1 MTRSEFHKLIN
12 SRIVF
17 LDGAVGTF
25 LIDAGLKPGQA
36 PEEFNLDNPEAVL
49 QAHRG
54 FVEAGAD
61 IILTNTFGGTS
72 IKLAEFGLEDKT
84 GEINRA
90 GAEIARKAAEGTS
103 VLVAGSIGPCG
114 KYLPPIGSLD
124 FDDAVT
130 TFREQTL
137 ILMDGGVDLMVVETM
152 SDIREMRACLI
163 GIREVYDG
171 PVIAHMTYSDGFNT
185 ITGTGPE
192 TAAVIMEALDV
203 DVIGVNCSTGPREML
218 PIVEKLAK
226 STHLPISVEP
236 NAGMP
241 RVISGVTSYPEPP
254 EVLAEYAV
262 KFAEAGAN
270 IIGACCGSKPEHLI
284 AMKDALQGHELVKRD
299 IPRRSRLCSRDMT
312 VTIDDNLPVTILG
325 ERINPTGRKKF
336 AQSLSGGNMNPVR
349 AEADRQVK
357 EGAVILDVNMGVP
370 GEDEPDLMRKAVRTV
385 QSVVNV
391 PLCLDSADTGAL
403 EAGLKETEGKPLINS
418 VTAEPDKLDTVI
430 PLVKKYGAALIGLP
444 LDDHGIP
451 ETASGRFELGK
462 KIVDRAIEAGIPRE
476 DIYLDG
482 LTMTLS
488 ADVNAPQVTLETIR
502 RFKQELGV
510 RTILGVSNVSFGLPR
525 RAEVNAAFLTMALR
539 EGLDLPIVNPY
550 SKAVKN
556 AVATAD
562 LLLGNDPGA
571 KNYLEYA
578 RNLDAPRKGSEDS
591 EHLLTPAE
599 ELSEAIVSGNREAA
613 GTLVDQLLK
622 DGLEAMTINDDILI
636 PAILEV
642 GKRYDRKEF
651 YLPQVIMA
659 AEAMHAAFATL
670 KPHLLAAGSTSKGTV
685 VLATVKGDVHDIGK
699 NIVATLVEN
708 NGYEVIDLGKN
719 AGAEQVIAAVREHNA
734 DIVGLSALM
743 TTTMGVME
751 EMVKAIKAE
760 INTGIIVGGAVV
772 TRQFAEEIGADGY
785 AKDAA
790 GAVKEIAGILKRK

>member
-1 MTRSEFHKLIN
+1 MTRTEFNTLLN
-12 SRIVF
+12 SRILF

-36 PEEFNLDNPEAVL
+36 PEEFNIGAPDAVFR
-49 QAHRG
+49 AHRG
-54 FVEAGAD
+54 YIEAGAD
-61 IILTNTFGGTS
+61 IILTNTFGGSS
-72 IKLAEFGLEDKT
+72 IKLAEFGIEDKT
-84 GEINRA
+84 AEINIK
-90 GAEIARKAAEGTS
+90 GAEIARKAVAGTS
-103 VLVAGSIGPCG
+103 VLIAGSIGPSG

-124 FDDAVT
+124 FDSAVN
-130 TFREQTL
+130 TFRQQAQS
-137 ILMDGGVDLMVVETM
+137 LMDGGVDLMVVETM

-163 GIREVYDG
+163 GIREVYNG
-171 PVIAHMTYSDGFNT
+171 PIIAHMTYSDGFNT

-192 TAAVIMEALDV
+192 TAAVIIEALDV
-203 DVIGVNCSTGPREML
+203 DAIGVNCSTGPREML
-218 PIVEKLAK
+218 PIVETLVK
-226 STHLPISVEP
+226 STHLPVSVEP

-241 RVISGVTSYPEPP
+241 RVISGVASYPEPP

-262 KFAEAGAN
+262 KFADAGVN
-270 IIGACCGSKPEHLI
+270 IIGACCGSGPEHI
-284 AMKDALQGHELVKRD
+284 RAMKEALQGHKLIKRNT
-299 IPRRSRLCSRDMT
+299 PRKSRLCSRDRT
-312 VTIDDNLPVTILG
+312 VTIGDDLPVTILG

-336 AQSLSGGNMNPVR
+336 AQSLAGGNMNPVR
-349 AEADRQVK
+349 AEADSQVK
-357 EGAVILDVNMGVP
+357 EGAAVLDVNMGVP
-370 GEDEPDLMRKAVRTV
+370 GEDEPELMRKAVRTV

-391 PLCLDSADTGAL
+391 PLCLDSADVDAL
-403 EAGLKETEGKPLINS
+403 EAGLKEIEGKPLVNS
-418 VTAEPDKLDTVI
+418 VTAEREKLDTVI

-451 ETASGRFELGK
+451 ETAEGRFKLGK
-462 KIVDRAIEAGIPRE
+462 LIVNEALKGGIPRE

-488 ADVNAPQVTLETIR
+488 ADVHAPRITLETIR

-525 RAEVNAAFLTMALR
+525 RAEVNAAFLTMALQ

-556 AVATAD
+556 AVSTAD
-562 LLLGNDPGA
+562 LLLGRDPGA
-571 KNYLEYA
+571 KCYLEFA
-578 RNLDAPRKGSEDS
+578 RGIDSPSAKSKGGENELS
-591 EHLLTPAE
+591 PAE
-599 ELSEAIVSGNREAA
+599 KLSYAVITGNREET
-613 GTLVDQLLK
+613 GTLVEQLLK
-622 DGLEAMTINDDILI
+622 DGVEAIKINDVILI

-642 GKRYDRKEF
+642 GERYDRKEF

-670 KPHLLAAGSTSKGTV
+670 KPHLLAAGSVSKGTV

-708 NGYEVIDLGKN
+708 NGYDVIDLGKN
-719 AGAEQVIAAVREHNA
+719 IGTNQVIAAIREHSA

-743 TTTMGVME
+743 TTTMVVME
-751 EMVKAIKAE
+751 QMVKEIKAE
-760 INTGIIVGGAVV
+760 IETRIIVGGAVV
-772 TRQFAEEIGADGY
+772 TRQFADEIGADGY

-790 GAVKEIAGILKRK
+790 GAVREIRKIIS